1 MSTALAVAVTTFGVA
16 VPATAATV
24 SAAPAINP
32 STHAVA
38 PAVSQPVALAPA
50 SAPAGSLHA
59 VDLATHVPTLA
70 LFRPVYARV
79 SSRFG
84 MRFHPIL
91 KRYRLHAGIDYS
103 ARCGRRVYAA
113 ASGRVFIARR
123 AGGYGKMVAIDHRGP
138 LSTRYAHLSRIS
150 VRYGQYVRRGQ
161 YIGRVGATGLATGCH
176 LHFETRRYGKAVNP
190 LRYFR

>member
-1 MSTALAVAVTTFGVA
+1 MSTALAVAVTTFGA
-16 VPATAATV
+16 ALPAGAATA

-32 STHAVA
+32 STAVVA
-38 PAVSQPVALAPA
+38 QSVALAPT
-50 SAPAGSLHA
+50 SVPAGSLHA

-84 MRFHPIL
+84 VRFHPIL
-91 KRYRLHAGIDYS
+91 KRYRLHAGIDYA